1 MLLLCCVCVSP
12 SPLTSSLHPPP
23 PTRPGREPSISS
35 DTRTDSSTESYS
47 YRQPSHSHHESLAS
61 RYSSDSQGTVICIDR
76 PDGAPHASLCSLD
89 TVGGSERGTGD
100 TGTLFS
106 VCQHVSP
113 PAVLSSKMEGV
124 GVFLAEM
131 PTSTASFLNCVQF
144 EALVFKKELVF
155 LW

>member
-1 MLLLCCVCVSP
+1 MLLLCCVCASP
-12 SPLTSSLHPPP
+12 SPLTSSLYPPP
-23 PTRPGREPSISS
+23 PTHPGREPSISS

-76 PDGAPHASLCSLD
+76 PDGALHASLCSLD
-89 TVGGSERGTGD
+89 TVGGSEGGTGD
-100 TGTLFS
+100 TCLPACESTS
-106 VCQHVSP
+106 V
-113 PAVLSSKMEGV
+113 LNSKMEGV

-131 PTSTASFLNCVQF
+131 PTSTASFLNCDQF
-144 EALVFKKELVF
+144 EALVFKKELVL